1 MVYAGIDIG
10 SLTTETVILD
20 EKGELVSSHISSTG
34 PNGQWAAERSFRQ
47 AQKAAG
53 LSTDQ
58 IRYVVATG
66 YGRGSA
72 PMAHK
77 TITEITCHGRGAHFL
92 FPKTRIV
99 IDVGGQDSKV
109 IKLGPQGNIINFVM
123 NDKCAAGTGRFL
135 EVMAQALEI
144 SLEAMGPLSLKSH
157 QEIAIS
163 SMCTVFAESEVIS
176 LVAQARSI
184 EDILN
189 GLHQAISYRL
199 TGMLDQ
205 MGVEPEVTMSGGVA
219 KNIGIVHKIQ
229 EKLGLKIN
237 IPKEPQIV
245 GALGAALIAWDM
257 AAKEKT
263 ASNRDGSPPGRKMIT

>member
-1 MVYAGIDIG
+1 MIKVFAGIDIG
-10 SLTTETVILD
+10 SLTTEPVMID
-20 EKGELVSSHISSTG
+20 EKGELVSSHIASTG
-34 PNGQWAAERSFRQ
+34 PNSQWAAERSFHQ
-47 AQKAAG
+47 AQKQTG
-53 LSTDQ
+53 LSMGQ
-58 IRYVVATG
+58 IGFVVATG
-66 YGRGSA
+66 YGRVSA

-77 TITEITCHGRGAHFL
+77 SITEITCHGRGAYYL

-109 IKLGPQGNIINFVM
+109 IKLGPQGNIINFIM

-144 SLEAMGPLSLKSH
+144 TLEAMGPLSLKSD

-176 LVAQARSI
+176 LVAQSRPVA
-184 EDILN
+184 DILN
-189 GLHQAISYRL
+189 GIHQAICYRL

-205 MGVEPEVTMSGGVA
+205 IGVEPEVTMSGGVA
-219 KNIGIVHKIQ
+219 KNIGIVQKIQ

-237 IPKEPQIV
+237 IPPEPQIV
-245 GALGAALIAWDM
+245 GALGAALIARELNSQ
-257 AAKEKT
+257 KGK
-263 ASNRDGSPPGRKMIT
+263 R

>member
-10 SLTTETVILD
+10 SLTTETVLID
-20 EKGELVSSHISSTG
+20 EKGSLVSSHISSTG
-34 PNGQWAAERSFRQ
+34 PNSQWAAERSFRQ
-47 AQKAAG
+47 AHKEAG
-53 LSTDQ
+53 LSPDQ
-58 IRYVVATG
+58 VGYVVATG
-66 YGRGSA
+66 YGRVSA

-77 TITEITCHGRGAHFL
+77 TITEITCHGRGAYYL

-109 IKLGPQGNIINFVM
+109 IKLGPRGNIINFAM

-135 EVMAQALEI
+135 DVMAQALEI
-144 SLEAMGPLSLKSH
+144 TLEAMGPLSLKSH
-157 QEIAIS
+157 QEISIS
-163 SMCTVFAESEVIS
+163 SMCTIFAESEVIA
-176 LVAQARSI
+176 LVAQAQPI

-189 GLHQAISYRL
+189 GIHQAICYRL

-205 MGVEPEVTMSGGVA
+205 LGVEPEVTMSGGVA

-237 IPKEPQIV
+237 IPQEPQIV
-245 GALGAALIAWDM
+245 GALGAALLAREHSRQM
-257 AAKEKT
+257 EK
-263 ASNRDGSPPGRKMIT
+263 K

>member
-1 MVYAGIDIG
+1 MKEVYVGIDIG
-10 SLTTETVILD
+10 SLTTETVMID
-20 EKGELVSSHISSTG
+20 ETDELVSSHISPTG
-34 PNGQWAAERSFRQ
+34 PNSQWAAERSFRQ
-47 AQKAAG
+47 AQKEAG
-53 LSTDQ
+53 LFSDQ

-66 YGRGSA
+66 YGRVSA

-77 TITEITCHGRGAHFL
+77 TITEITCHGRGAYYL
-92 FPKTRIV
+92 FPETRTV

-109 IKLGPQGNIINFVM
+109 IRLGPRGNIINFIM

-144 SLEAMGPLSLKSH
+144 NLEAMGPLSFKSRH
-157 QEIAIS
+157 QVVIS

-176 LVAQARSI
+176 LVAQAQPI

-189 GLHQAISYRL
+189 GIHQAICHRL

-205 MGVEPEVTMSGGVA
+205 LGVEPEVTMSGGVA
-219 KNIGIVHKIQ
+219 KNIGIVHKIR

-245 GALGAALIAWDM
+245 GALGAALIAREHGGQKKI
-257 AAKEKT
+257 A
-263 ASNRDGSPPGRKMIT
+263 